1 MNILFKITSYFCLI
15 SILLFSKFIY
25 AEVSA
30 AQEEML
36 KNLPPDQRDSIL
48 QKIEKS
54 NELQS
59 EIDEV
64 FEKEKT
70 LIEKPEREELDQDEI
85 ECKDCIYGYEFF
97 KYSPSTFIQTSS
109 SPIPGDYVLGPGDR
123 LIMNYYGS
131 QVLTQEEYIARTGDI
146 FLPLIGPTNIAG
158 MSFKEASSFLKNKVQ
173 EMLIGTDIS
182 ISLSELRS
190 ISVYI
195 LGEAYQP
202 GLYTMSALSSVS
214 NALFVSGGVS
224 EQGSLRNIQ
233 VKRDNRVVGTY
244 DFYDFLLN
252 GEVDKEIKLRDGDI
266 IFIPFISNKVKLGGA
281 FKRPAIYE
289 FVEGETISDAIKLA
303 GGFKSNVPPTAEIEL
318 SSLDRRSFERDIFY
332 LSNSIENL
340 KRELIN
346 EDSINITS
354 SPVALSRTIELKGE
368 FKKPGVYTFMP
379 GERMLDV
386 INRAGGYTS
395 EAYEE
400 GAVFLRE
407 SVAISQKEGFNR
419 AADSLEQT
427 IVNIITLGVLS
438 VESESTLAP
447 LSRLITRLREEK
459 PLGRMVVDI
468 DLLSLKTD
476 PIANFKLQDKDVLF
490 VPERPSSVSV
500 VGEVLNIST
509 QSFNPAK
516 GAFDYINLAG
526 GLRNTADR
534 DKIFVIL
541 PNGQSR
547 IVKQTL
553 FGNNDYILPGSTIV
567 VSRESRPLDGINL
580 AKIITPVLAD
590 LATSAA
596 AIAAISND

>member
-1 MNILFKITSYFCLI
+1 
-15 SILLFSKFIY
+15 
-25 AEVSA
+25 
-30 AQEEML
+30 
-36 KNLPPDQRDSIL
+36 
-48 QKIEKS
+48 
-54 NELQS
+54 
-59 EIDEV
+59 
-64 FEKEKT
+64 
-70 LIEKPEREELDQDEI
+70 
-85 ECKDCIYGYEFF
+85 
-97 KYSPSTFIQTSS
+97 
-109 SPIPGDYVLGPGDR
+109 
-123 LIMNYYGS
+123 MNYYGS